1 MKSQAI
7 WNVENLKSKQIKK
20 TIVILMQIN
29 KKLKN
34 GKCESGKFGNE
45 RLYING
51 NDMF

>member
-1 MKSQAI
+1 
-7 WNVENLKSKQIKK
+7 
-20 TIVILMQIN
+20 MQIN

-51 NDMF
+51 NDMFQKETINIYRKSS